1 MTSLSKHLFRG
12 QNVALDVGT
21 ATIRVGLGMDRLLEH
36 PSATAAKRALSGGV
50 VVDGEALVTILKP
63 LLAQGRTFGIMKP
76 RVLACA
82 PSDVSNLERKLL
94 IDSIFRSGASSVVV
108 IPEPIAAAVGS
119 GVDVSSAYS
128 QMVIDIGEGVTDCA
142 VIRAS
147 KIRTTSALRIG
158 CAAMR
163 REIMA
168 AAERAGKR
176 ALTYAEAEDMLR
188 TYGVV
193 HSTTGGRS
201 VSVDE
206 RPTYAAEP
214 VVEMLVDAVDSFLLD
229 LPPSL
234 GCEII
239 ESGIRLT
246 GGGALIPGIR
256 ERLEERTGIG
266 ITLADNPRTA
276 VVEGARV
283 ILPVVTALNQW

>member
-1 MTSLSKHLFRG
+1 MSLPQQFFRG
-12 QNVALDVGT
+12 QNIALDVGT
-21 ATIRVGLGMDRLLEH
+21 ATIRVGLGMHRMIEQ
-36 PSATAAKRALSGGV
+36 PSTTADKRALCGGV
-50 VVDGEALVTILKP
+50 VVDGEALVAILKP

-128 QMVIDIGEGVTDCA
+128 QMVVDIGEGVTDCA
-142 VIRAS
+142 VIKAS
-147 KIRTTSALRIG
+147 KIRTTCAVRIG
-158 CAAMR
+158 CAMMR
-163 REIMA
+163 QKIVA
-168 AAERAGKR
+168 AAERAGR
-176 ALTYAEAEDMLR
+176 SVTNAEAEELLR
-188 TYGVV
+188 THGVM
-193 HSTTGGRS
+193 HTK
-201 VSVDE
+201 
-206 RPTYAAEP
+206 AARQSAAFAQHATIAVEP
-214 VVEMLVDAVDSFLLD
+214 VVDKLIEMINSFLLD

-246 GGGALIPGIR
+246 GGGALIAGIR
-256 ERLEERTGIG
+256 ERLEEQTGIA
-266 ITLADNPRTA
+266 ITIADNPRAA